1 MQLKLEE
8 ILEKLESVKLETTS
22 YQDLVFL
29 GDPGEECS
37 YYIHNFLLPSK
48 ANLEIPFLLESLDK
62 TYKDLLHKKEINLGN
77 ITYTLVFYEKN
88 FIYNPKPFILIKEDW
103 NSNWITKTPYYIT
116 DNLILSM
123 FSEKFSDTLQE
134 LVFNYMLWGKSFL

>member
-1 MQLKLEE
+1 MHLKLEE

-29 GDPGEECS
+29 GDLGEGCS

-62 TYKDLLHKKEINLGN
+62 TYKDLLHKKEINLRN
-77 ITYTLVFYEKN
+77 ITCTLVFYEQN
-88 FIYNPKPFILIKEDW
+88 FIYSPKPFLLIKEDW
-103 NSNWITKTPYYIT
+103 NSNRITKTSHYIT
-116 DNLILSM
+116 DNFILSM
-123 FSEKFSDTLQE
+123 FSEKFSDTLRE
-134 LVFNYMLWGKSFL
+134 LVFNYMLWGKSFF